1 MPRGYDREPCPYR
14 ILDDVGG
21 AFGMGLVGG
30 GIWHSIKGARN
41 SPRGWGSRFQ
51 GAVYATKVRAPILG
65 GQFGI
70 WGGLFSS
77 FDCMLTAVRR
87 KEDPWNSILSGAAT
101 GGLLAIRAG
110 PKAAGKNALIG
121 GVLLALIEGLG
132 IVITNSLSKMP
143 MPEQVEPGQVNPL
156 EPPIDPNA
164 PMALIPGD
172 NGMSLRPDMGGL
184 VDNEGFDVGAM
195 AERDSFASNFDTFA
209 SSDPYASSGSSD
221 AYSGFSDSLDAF
233 SESSTQAAA
242 PVAEEPP
249 KKKGWLW

>member
-1 MPRGYDREPCPYR
+1 MFLKPCSDHKHANTNTRKHITTHTTLTWIFENTFCRYR

-132 IVITNSLSKMP
+132 IVITNSLSKVCQHFCLFVRITVESCGLCEHFLSLYLPSAPKMP

-172 NGMSLRPDMGGL
+172 NGMSLR
-184 VDNEGFDVGAM
+184 
-195 AERDSFASNFDTFA
+195 
-209 SSDPYASSGSSD
+209 
-221 AYSGFSDSLDAF
+221 
-233 SESSTQAAA
+233 
-242 PVAEEPP
+242 
-249 KKKGWLW
+249 

>member
-1 MPRGYDREPCPYR
+1 MPRTYDREPCPYR

-21 AFGMGLVGG
+21 AFGMGLIGG

-41 SPRGWGSRFQ
+41 SPKGWNSRFQ
-51 GAVYATKVRAPILG
+51 GAVFAVKGRAPILG
-65 GQFGI
+65 GQFGV

-77 FDCMLTAVRR
+77 FDCMLTALRR
-87 KEDPWNSILSGAAT
+87 KEDPWNSIMSGAAT

-110 PKAAGKNALIG
+110 PKAAGKNAAIG

-132 IVITNSLSKMP
+132 ILITNSLSKLP
-143 MPEQVEPGQVNPL
+143 QIEQQEPGAVDPL

-164 PMALIPGD
+164 PMSLIPADSGKMRAD
-172 NGMSLRPDMGGL
+172 KGALFSANNLD
-184 VDNEGFDVGAM
+184 DEGFDVLDM
-195 AERDSFASNFDTFA
+195 AEKDSFASSLD
-209 SSDPYASSGSSD
+209 SGFGTD
-221 AYSGFSDSLDAF
+221 AYSGFGESDSNGFLPETKFND
-233 SESSTQAAA
+233 A